1 MVRKIKIHPL
11 CIAIILL
18 MTILFFLLH
27 TYPFLSGVFYSLTN
41 WKGYGNWKFVGISN
55 YIQLFKDSNIIKSY
69 LFTFKFAVSATLLV
83 NILSLAIA
91 CGLNN
96 VVICRNFL
104 KAVFFL
110 PYMLGTL
117 IVSYVFRFF
126 FSNLLPLAGNY
137 LDIEALKVN
146 ILGTNNAWIGVL
158 IVTIWQSLAFNI
170 LIYIS
175 GLQTI
180 DSEIYEAAEIDGA
193 KGIMRFI
200 KITFPMLA
208 PFFTINM
215 VLCGKNFLMIFDQI
229 IALTNG
235 GPGNA
240 TTSIAVLI
248 YKRGFQGQQFAYQS
262 ANSVILFLVV
272 VSISIFQL
280 RVLEKRE
287 AKYE

>member
-1 MVRKIKIHPL
+1 MNRKFKIHPL
-11 CIAIILL
+11 CYAMILP
-18 MTILFFLLH
+18 MATLFFLLH
-27 TYPFLSGVFYSLTN
+27 TYPFLSGVFYSLTD
-41 WKGYGNWKFVGISN
+41 WKGYGNWHFVGFRN
-55 YIQLFKDSNIIKSY
+55 FIQIFKDPIVLQSY
-69 LFTFKFAVSATLLV
+69 FFTFKFAIIATLLV
-83 NILSLAIA
+83 NLLSLLIA

-96 VVICRNFL
+96 VVMFRDFM
-104 KAVFFL
+104 KAVYFM

-126 FSNLLPLAGNY
+126 FSNLLPNIGTILR
-137 LDIEALKVN
+137 IEALQSN
-146 ILGTNNAWIGVL
+146 ILGTSNAWIGVL
-158 IVTIWQSLAFNI
+158 IVTVWQSIAFNI
-170 LIYIS
+170 LIYLS

-180 DSEIYEAAEIDGA
+180 DNDIYEAAEIDGA
-193 KGIMRFI
+193 RGFTRFL

-215 VLCGKNFLMIFDQI
+215 VLCGKNFLMVFDQI
-229 IALTNG
+229 MALTNG
-235 GPGNA
+235 GPGNV

-248 YKRGFQGQQFAYQS
+248 YKRGFKGQQFAYQS

-272 VSISIFQL
+272 VGISLFQL